1 MMKAT
6 TRTGTTRTGDDVTM
20 KVLRVLCLTALIAT
34 VGGSGAVAQQHR
46 VIFDTDFA
54 VPPQDDGMALILAL
68 HSPEIDI
75 LGITT
80 VAGNFSMERATSDV
94 LRVLEIDQRTDIP
107 VYRGANMPLV
117 HEKSDYATRVWGEW
131 WSDEP
136 PPPPPGGFAT
146 KQAEAIGAAEF
157 MVQTVKANPGEIT
170 IVAIG
175 PLTNVAMAIRQAPD
189 IAANVKQIVIMGG
202 AIALL
207 PDGQGNV
214 TPNAEFN
221 FWVDPEAARA
231 VLRSGIPVV
240 LSPLNVSRKTGLTKE
255 WYERMVATDTPIT
268 RLIRGT
274 MGPQFE
280 SRPDQRALMY
290 DQVAVASL
298 IDPSLVTTRDLY
310 VDVDDTAGL
319 NYGVSVGGDRIWPG
333 AEGAQ
338 RMSVQYD
345 LDWERF
351 ITLFVERVTRPA
363 P

>member
-1 MMKAT
+1 MAMKL
-6 TRTGTTRTGDDVTM
+6 VC
-20 KVLRVLCLTALIAT
+20 VLCLTALVVAMDAE
-34 VGGSGAVAQQHR
+34 GGVAQQHM

-68 HSPEIDI
+68 HSPEIEI
-75 LGITT
+75 VGITT
-80 VAGNFSMERATSDV
+80 VAGNFSVERATADV
-94 LRVLEIDQRTDIP
+94 LRALEIDQRTDIP
-107 VYRGANMPLV
+107 VFRGANMPLV
-117 HEKSDYATRVWGEW
+117 HEQSDYATRVWGEW

-157 MVQTVKANPGEIT
+157 IVQTVKAHPGEIT
-170 IVAIG
+170 ILAIG
-175 PLTNVAMAIRQAPD
+175 PLTNLAMAIRQAPD
-189 IAANVKQIVIMGG
+189 IAPNVKQVVIMGG

-231 VLRSGIPVV
+231 VLRSDIPIV

-255 WYERMVATDTPIT
+255 WYDRMVATDTPIT
-268 RLIRGT
+268 RLIRTT
-274 MGPQFE
+274 MGPRFE
-280 SRPDQRALMY
+280 SRPDASELMY

-298 IDPSLVTTRDLY
+298 IDPSLVTTQELY
-310 VDVDDTAGL
+310 VDVDDTPGI
-319 NYGVSVGGDRIWPG
+319 NYGVSVGGDQIWPG
-333 AEGAQ
+333 AEGAR

-351 ITLFVERVTRPA
+351 ITMFVERITRAVP
-363 P
+363 